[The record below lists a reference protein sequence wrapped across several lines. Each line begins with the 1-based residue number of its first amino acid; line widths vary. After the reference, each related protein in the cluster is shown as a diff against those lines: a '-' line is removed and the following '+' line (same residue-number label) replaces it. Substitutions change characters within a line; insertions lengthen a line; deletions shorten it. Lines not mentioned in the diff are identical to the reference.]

1 VNPWSGIRRSTNAW
15 EQTHHQ
21 PTERD
26 RSIRKRRGKLA
37 NSNRE
42 SKRTSPTSLLLSPPL
57 RCSGRVSDISGR
69 WEDSSSEWEWL
80 PASVA
85 KYMQQPT
92 GERRVLREGAGRVAS
107 AGSTFTCTGVRRPLP
122 IRRHGWRLLAAEEIG
137 VLTVGWQWRV
147 LSCVTN
153 SNGLL
158 GCQWT
163 CLAGSFWFSPGSCD
177 MPRQHVLRVPVLVD
191 PV

>member
-107 AGSTFTCTGVRRPLP
+107 AGSTFTCTPSVADPTT
-122 IRRHGWRLLAAEEIG
+122 RLAVVSRGGNRCADGGLAMA
-137 VLTVGWQWRV
+137 
-147 LSCVTN
+147 C
-153 SNGLL
+153 
-158 GCQWT
+158 
-163 CLAGSFWFSPGSCD
+163 A
-177 MPRQHVLRVPVLVD
+177 
-191 PV
+191 